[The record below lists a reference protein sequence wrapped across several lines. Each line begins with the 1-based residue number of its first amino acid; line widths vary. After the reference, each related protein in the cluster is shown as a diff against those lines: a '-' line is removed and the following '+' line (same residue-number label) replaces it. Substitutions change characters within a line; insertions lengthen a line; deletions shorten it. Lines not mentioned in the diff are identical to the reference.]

1 MSVRDYLYFSWLS
14 YIDMPE
20 LYVNLLRRGGSV
32 PVAAF
37 ADLILRMDAAGALDC
52 LALNDAARDAARYMK
67 NSDCLIA
74 DYINNNA
81 TADFVAYVISCV
93 SLYLNSRKP

>member
-67 NSDCLIA
+67 NSDCLMP
-74 DYINNNA
+74 
-81 TADFVAYVISCV
+81 TT
-93 SLYLNSRKP
+93 